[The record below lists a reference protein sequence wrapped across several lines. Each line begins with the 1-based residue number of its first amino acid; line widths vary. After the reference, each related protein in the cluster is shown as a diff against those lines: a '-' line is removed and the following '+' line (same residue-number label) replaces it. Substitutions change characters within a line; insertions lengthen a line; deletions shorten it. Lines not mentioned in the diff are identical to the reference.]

1 MITIRNIE
9 KSFGKNRVLK
19 GIDLNLDHPGITA
32 ILGPNGSG
40 KTTLIKSILGMV
52 NPDSGDIY
60 FDGHSIKNKWSYRDR
75 IDYLPQIARFPE
87 NLKVKE
93 LIAMILDLRGRS
105 ARDKELIRH
114 FSLEPFLDQRVGK
127 LSGGTRQKVN
137 LVLGFMFDNPVIILD
152 EPTSGLDPIAMIR
165 LKELILEEKARG
177 KIILIT
183 THIMQFVEEM
193 AERVLFILD
202 GEVYY
207 DGTLS
212 KLKEKYGETDLE
224 RTIARILMKEKP
236 RNGHASK
243 QLRSSVHHSSTIQ

>member
-60 FDGHSIKNKWSYRDR
+60 FDGHSIKNKWAYRDR

-93 LIAMILDLRGRS
+93 LIAMILDLRGRP
-105 ARDKELIRH
+105 ARDKELLRH
-114 FSLEPFLDQRVGK
+114 FSLEPFLDHRVGK

-152 EPTSGLDPIAMIR
+152 EPTSGLDPIAMMC

-202 GEVYY
+202 GEVHY

-212 KLKEKYGETDLE
+212 LLKEKYGESDLE
-224 RTIARILMKEKP
+224 RTIARILMKGKP
-236 RNGHASK
+236 RNGHSIK
-243 QLRSSVHHSSTIQ
+243 QTGPCVHHSATIQ